1 MLQEDTTGRIICD
14 IVNMQSSSVLYS
26 MSLTLSIF
34 KVTRR
39 LMQLQNQTTCVVDHP
54 GLEPVFDCVLTTE
67 CIQHLQ
73 GRLWAFTSKRNRAV
87 RLFFLMH
94 ELSVISAIQ
103 IRSEEHTSEL

>member
-39 LMQLQNQTTCVVDHP
+39 LLQLQNPTTCMVDHP
-54 GLEPVFDCVLTTE
+54 GLEPVCLNVYS
-67 CIQHLQ
+67 LQ
-73 GRLWAFTSKRNRAV
+73 NASNVYRADYGPLRLRGIEQYV
-87 RLFFLMH
+87 FFFFMH
-94 ELSVISAIQ
+94 ELVISAIQ
-103 IRSEEHTSEL
+103 I